1 MARRFESFSDFYPF
15 YLSEHSRPICRQL
28 HFAGSLLALFCIA
41 MAAATRDAWW
51 FAGAPLAGYGFAWVG
66 HFFFEH
72 NRPATFTHPLYSL
85 MGDWAM
91 FRDIIIGA
99 VELR

>member
-1 MARRFESFSDFYPF
+1 MTRSFKSFRDFYPF
-15 YLSEHSRPICRQL
+15 YLAEHSHPICRQL
-28 HFAGSLLALFCIA
+28 HFVGSLLVLACIA

-51 FAGAPLAGYGFAWVG
+51 LAGAPLAGYGCAWLG

-85 MGDWAM
+85 LGDWAM
-91 FRDIIIGA
+91 FRDIIIGK
-99 VELR
+99 VGLR